1 MPRIVPLDP
10 KQATGETADIFREIA
25 SAFGMVP
32 NLFRTSAHHPPLLR
46 ANWNKVKAVM
56 MEGSLSRKVK
66 EAIAVL
72 VSRDNGCDYCVA
84 AHSAALR
91 AIGLSP
97 EAIAGIL
104 DDPDK
109 SDFTTKEKA
118 LIGLARQ
125 ANQAP
130 QRIHDEKF
138 QALRQ
143 QGASDAEIVETL
155 GVMEL
160 FVGFNKFLD
169 SLQVDLDDRP
179 RHAAGGNRAENS
191 PGIRAAV
198 PGD

>member
-1 MPRIVPLDP
+1 VPHIDPLDP
-10 KQATGETADIFREIA
+10 KRVAGETADIFREIA

-46 ANWNKVKAVM
+46 ANWSKVKAIM

-66 EAIAVL
+66 ETIAVM
-72 VSRDNGCDYCVA
+72 VSKDNGCTYCVA

-97 EAIAGIL
+97 EAVAAIL
-104 DDPDK
+104 EDPDK
-109 SDFTTKEKA
+109 GDFTEKDKS
-118 LIGLARQ
+118 LIRLARQ

-130 QRIHDEKF
+130 RRLSAETFHQ
-138 QALRQ
+138 LRRH
-143 QGASDAEIVETL
+143 GVTDAEIVEAL

-160 FVGFNKFLD
+160 FVGFNRFLD
-169 SLQVDLDDRP
+169 ALQVDSDFRSRQP
-179 RHAAGGNRAENS
+179 AGGDHAEDH

-198 PGD
+198 TGD

>member
-10 KQATGETADIFREIA
+10 NQVSGETADIFREIA

-32 NLFRTSAHHPPLLR
+32 NLFRTAAHHPPLLR

-56 MEGSLSRKVK
+56 MEGGLSRKVK
-66 EAIAVL
+66 ETIAVL

-91 AIGLSP
+91 SIGLSR
-97 EAIAGIL
+97 EAIAGIMEDL
-104 DDPDK
+104 DK
-109 SDFTTKEKA
+109 GDFTAKEKA

-125 ANQAP
+125 ANLAP
-130 QRIHDEKF
+130 RRIAEGPF
-138 QALRQ
+138 QALRELEV
-143 QGASDAEIVETL
+143 SDAEIVEAL

-169 SLQVDLDDRP
+169 SLQVEMDSRV
-179 RHAAGGNRAENS
+179 RA
-191 PGIRAAV
+191 
-198 PGD
+198 

>member
-1 MPRIVPLDP
+1 MPRIVPIDP
-10 KQATGETADIFREIA
+10 DQATGETADIFREIA

-32 NLFRTSAHHPPLLR
+32 NLFRTLAHHPPLLR
-46 ANWNKVKAVM
+46 ANWNKVKPVM
-56 MEGSLSRKVK
+56 MEGILSRKVK
-66 EAIAVL
+66 ETIAVL

-84 AHSAALR
+84 SHSAALR

-97 EAIAGIL
+97 EVIAGIM

-109 SDFTTKEKA
+109 GDFTAKEKG
-118 LIGLARQ
+118 LIRLARL
-125 ANQAP
+125 ANRAP
-130 QRIHDEKF
+130 RRIPDEEF
-138 QALRQ
+138 QALRR

-169 SLQVDLDDRP
+169 SLQVDLDHRP

-191 PGIRAAV
+191 PGICTVV
-198 PGD
+198 PGN